1 MKKKNAV
8 FVAYVTCIWL
18 SAFAV
23 VGSALL
29 VYNAKIS
36 GQGTIKAVGIHVYKD
51 PAATEPLTSADWGV
65 FEPGESK
72 TGPCYVKNDG
82 NVPVALSFYVESWQP
97 ANASNFITLTWDYDG
112 SGLAKGSIRQVT
124 FTLTV
129 SANITGIDNFSFEVW
144 VIGTG

>member
-1 MKKKNAV
+1 
-8 FVAYVTCIWL
+8 
-18 SAFAV
+18 
-23 VGSALL
+23 